1 MMSIND
7 FLYLNSAYNMG
18 EGHSG
23 QVSEQT
29 DTLKELVSN
38 PSIKNVLEIGFN
50 SGHSA
55 DTFLSS
61 NPNIKL
67 VSFDIGTERNV
78 ILGKTYVDRKHS
90 FRHCLI
96 IGDSTKTVPEF
107 VKEHPDL
114 KFDLIFIDGGHTYD
128 IATKDIM
135 NCKEL
140 AHADTIVAMDDV
152 VHDSNMEYCTGPTK
166 AWTDAASK
174 NIVAITDT
182 IKFQENRGM
191 SWGKYVLS

>member
-7 FLYLNSAYNMG
+7 FLYLNSAFNMG

-23 QVSEQT
+23 QVPKQT
-29 DTLKELVSN
+29 ETLKELASN

-96 IGDSTKTVPEF
+96 IGDSTITVPEF
-107 VKEHPDL
+107 IKEHPDL
-114 KFDLIFIDGGHTYD
+114 KFDLIFIDGGHLYD

-140 AHADTIVAMDDV
+140 AHSDTVVIMDDV
-152 VHDSNMEYCTGPTK
+152 VHDSSAEYCTGPTQ
-166 AWTDAASK
+166 AWIDAASK
-174 NIVAITDT
+174 NIVTITDT
-182 IKFQENRGM
+182 VKFKDNRGM
-191 SWGKYVLS
+191 SWGKYVF

>member
-1 MMSIND
+1 MSIND
-7 FLYLNSAYNMG
+7 FLYLNSAFNMG

-23 QVSEQT
+23 QIVKQT
-29 DTLKELVSN
+29 ETLKELVSN
-38 PSIKNVLEIGFN
+38 PLIKNVLEIGFN

-67 VSFDIGTERNV
+67 VSFDIGTGKNV
-78 ILGKTYVDRKHS
+78 ILGKSYIDRKYP

-96 IGDSTKTVPEF
+96 IGDSTKTIPEF
-107 VKEHPDL
+107 LKNNPDY
-114 KFDLIFIDGGHTYD
+114 KFDLIFIDGGHTYE

-140 AHADTIVAMDDV
+140 AHTNTIVIMDDV
-152 VHDSNMEYCTGPTK
+152 VYDSTVVYCVGPSQ
-166 AWTDAASK
+166 AWTNAISK
-174 NIVAITDT
+174 NIVVVTNT
-182 IKFQENRGM
+182 VKFKVNRGM
-191 SWGKYVLS
+191 SWGKYIL

>member
-23 QVSEQT
+23 QVQKQT
-29 DTLKELVSN
+29 ESLRELASN

-55 DTFLSS
+55 DTILNS

-78 ILGKTYVDRKHS
+78 VLGKTYVDRKYP

-96 IGDSTKTVPEF
+96 IGDSTVTVPEF
-107 VKEHPDL
+107 IKDHPDS

-135 NCKEL
+135 NCKVL
-140 AHADTIVAMDDV
+140 AHADTIVVMDDV
-152 VHDSNMEYCTGPTK
+152 VHDSNMEYCVGPTQ
-166 AWTDAASK
+166 AWTTAASK
-174 NIVAITDT
+174 SVVAITNT
-182 IKFQENRGM
+182 IKFKENRGM
-191 SWGKYVLS
+191 SWGKYVL